1 MPGYVC
7 DHVMSSLGM
16 NAGAATDLS
25 VTTLKEM
32 FSLDCMQQGDMD
44 ALDLTSTQIQ
54 GLSGNLWKW
63 T

>member
-1 MPGYVC
+1 MC

-25 VTTLKEM
+25 VAALKEM
-32 FSLDCMQQGDMD
+32 FSLDCMQLGDTD
-44 ALDLTSTQIQ
+44 ALDLVSTQIQ
-54 GLSGNLWKW
+54 GLSGSLWKR

>member
-44 ALDLTSTQIQ
+44 ALDLTSTQI
-54 GLSGNLWKW
+54 
-63 T
+63 